1 MAAWTFLT
9 NHEIIIIFLAFQA
22 LITGRDLSNLIGIT
36 EWSVRNII
44 FDLES
49 AGNIMKS
56 KAGRQVN
63 YKINPH
69 LPFRHKTQKG
79 KAIGILLE
87 ALGWEPKRKRAKI

>member
-9 NHEIIIIFLAFQA
+9 DHEIVIILLAFQP
-22 LITGRDLSNLIGIT
+22 LITGRDLSSLIGIT
-36 EWSVRNII
+36 ETSVRSII

-49 AGNIMKS
+49 AGYIMKS

-87 ALGWEPKRKRAKI
+87 GLGWEPKRKRAKI